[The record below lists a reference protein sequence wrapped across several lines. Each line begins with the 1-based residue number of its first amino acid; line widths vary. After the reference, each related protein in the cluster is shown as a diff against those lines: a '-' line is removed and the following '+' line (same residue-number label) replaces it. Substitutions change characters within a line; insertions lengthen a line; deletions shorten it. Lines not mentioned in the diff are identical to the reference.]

1 MKLTSLVISCLYS
14 VHLTWV
20 VGFTNPGLDLGVVWH
35 LISQFMLEAYR
46 SRDGESILK
55 ALTWCFISPSVMHHT
70 GILFIELPKDC
81 YNARVRKISLCAPNT
96 PWGFSL
102 EDCPVCGS
110 DGYLRV
116 FKKTPLACRVLCKEC
131 NGEGLVTHPTHLRT
145 SFLKQFYLKNKGV
158 EYVQVPFPGSPPL
171 SISKFSG
178 MKGQINVQNVNLAF
192 IFYPC
197 YSFFTRCN
205 RAQFVPKKK
214 VAWHVH
220 NLAAPSFFA
229 SERTEMVAWTL
240 EIPIWSGFASII
252 QMLTREDAE

>member
-1 MKLTSLVISCLYS
+1 MHVLGKSRCVHRIRHGDFRWKIAQSVDLTGIYEFSRKLLW
-14 VHLTWV
+14 H
-20 VGFTNPGLDLGVVWH
+20 VGFYAKNVTV
-35 LISQFMLEAYR
+35 
-46 SRDGESILK
+46 
-55 ALTWCFISPSVMHHT
+55 
-70 GILFIELPKDC
+70 KDC
-81 YNARVRKISLCAPNT
+81 VA
-96 PWGFSL
+96 
-102 EDCPVCGS
+102 
-110 DGYLRV
+110 
-116 FKKTPLACRVLCKEC
+116 
-131 NGEGLVTHPTHLRT
+131 HPTHLRT